1 MSVLKRKRRTS
12 KTEVF
17 HHLYKIRREM
27 TSFLIRDFAFDV
39 NKANRNLLKTF
50 GAQRLNDLSD
60 SNRLA
65 YHNQREHLD
74 KFYSWFIINERKAII
89 DNIRN
94 INKELIIAEYITIN
108 SDISKQQF
116 IYHKTEAI
124 GWCYQ
129 LLQELQYI
137 IETLPVDIN
146 KFLPYSTLIQTEI
159 SLIKNWTKI
168 KGVISDPS
176 SANFANVN
184 SNGNANNNSA
194 SNVNGVRPDFA
205 TEEKASVKT
214 CVPSIPGSEGRGCPS

>member
-27 TSFLIRDFAFDV
+27 TNFLIRDFAYDI
-39 NKANRNLLKTF
+39 NKANHNLLKTF
-50 GAQRLNDLSD
+50 GVQKFEELSE

-65 YHNQREHLD
+65 YHNQRERLD
-74 KFYSWFIINERKAII
+74 KFHNWFIINERKAII

-108 SDISKQQF
+108 SELSKEQF
-116 IYHKTEAI
+116 LYHKTEAI

-137 IETLPVDIN
+137 IETLPVDVN
-146 KFLPYSTLIQTEI
+146 KFLSYSTLIQTEI
-159 SLIKNWTKI
+159 SLIKNWNKI

-184 SNGNANNNSA
+184 SNGNANNNNA

-205 TEEKASVKT
+205 TGEKASVKT
-214 CVPSIPGSEGRGCPS
+214 CNPSVPGSEGRGCPS